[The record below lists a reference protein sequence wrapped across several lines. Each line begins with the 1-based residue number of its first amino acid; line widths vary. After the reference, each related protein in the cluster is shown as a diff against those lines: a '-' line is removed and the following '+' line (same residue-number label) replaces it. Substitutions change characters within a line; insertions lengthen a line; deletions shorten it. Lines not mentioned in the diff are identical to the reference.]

1 MRPTLYVFG
10 TKTLNAEF
18 EFSYFRIEYL
28 CKIQF
33 FFICIFPTLFCPVNP
48 RYKLKEKRLILIDR
62 LGVNPMKTF
71 CHEKTNNVL
80 NFKIRLNF
88 EVSIWFLK

>member
-28 CKIQF
+28 CKIQI
-33 FFICIFPTLFCPVNP
+33 FFICVFPTFFCPVNP
-48 RYKLKEKRLILIDR
+48 RYKFLKEKRLIWSLQKSD
-62 LGVNPMKTF
+62 F
-71 CHEKTNNVL
+71 C
-80 NFKIRLNF
+80 FG
-88 EVSIWFLK
+88 FLVCLQFSVG